1 MLLPFSVHRTW
12 GKMYFSKSQFNIKY
26 QTQGFFLGGEKDFMG
41 STEESDKC
49 SAYITLLIGGLAI
62 FAKI

>member
-1 MLLPFSVHRTW
+1 
-12 GKMYFSKSQFNIKY
+12 MYFSKSQFNIKY
-26 QTQGFFLGGEKDFMG
+26 QTQGFFWGGEKDFMG